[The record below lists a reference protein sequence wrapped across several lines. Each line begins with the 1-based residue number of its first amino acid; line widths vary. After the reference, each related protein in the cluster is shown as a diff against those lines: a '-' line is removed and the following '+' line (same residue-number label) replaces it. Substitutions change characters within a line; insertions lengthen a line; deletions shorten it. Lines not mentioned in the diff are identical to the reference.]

1 MVPLW
6 GRLVVDGNVHLDRV
20 CLRAIVAARRAR
32 RATSQL
38 RQQHGQLAQLSVGDE
53 IAGVRQAQVP
63 QGHVL
68 QRRIA
73 VRSPLEVLNEVHEA
87 SKSYPAIYESHI
99 EDRILVAALLELE
112 DKLKK
117 IQQSKQDKPLL
128 EAQQVPVQELTRG
141 NLQKKIYCLLTAA
154 GDKEQEV
161 ALQVH
166 RFLSS
171 LE

>member
-1 MVPLW
+1 M
-6 GRLVVDGNVHLDRV
+6 R
-20 CLRAIVAARRAR
+20 C
-32 RATSQL
+32 
-38 RQQHGQLAQLSVGDE
+38 
-53 IAGVRQAQVP
+53 
-63 QGHVL
+63 
-68 QRRIA
+68 
-73 VRSPLEVLNEVHEA
+73 
-87 SKSYPAIYESHI
+87 I